1 MPVQGSTA
9 PHVQDQVVGLQM
21 ALAKR
26 DAEVDFLEAEL
37 ARVRCLKLCHSCQW
51 SWQL

>member
-1 MPVQGSTA
+1 MHAAPVQGSSMVSD
-9 PHVQDQVVGLQM
+9 VQDHVVGLQM

-37 ARVRCLKLCHSCQW
+37 ARVRRLCSP
-51 SWQL
+51 